1 MSTQDLYDL
10 LGVTKTAS
18 PEEIKSAFRKH
29 ALKHHPDRN
38 PGDKQAEEKFKEY
51 SRAYEVLS
59 DPEKRAAYD
68 RYGIDGL
75 SSGSGSGFGGGE
87 AFSDIFS
94 DIFEDFFGGGRG
106 GASGQ
111 RRAQRAARGSDLGV
125 EVELTFL
132 EAVRGCEKKVP
143 VHREEVCRTCA
154 GEGTASGTH
163 KKVCNTCRGAGE
175 ILASSGFFSIR
186 RPCHACGGQG
196 SIIEKP
202 CGSCR
207 GTGREKTER
216 TITVKVPAGVD
227 TGMRLR
233 VSGEGE
239 AGHKG
244 GHRGD
249 LYVDIFVEAH
259 EIFKRSGTDI
269 LCDVPISFA
278 QAALGAE
285 IQVPTL
291 DGPESLK
298 VPAGTQTGKAFRLK
312 GKGIVSLKGD
322 GRGDEHVRV
331 IVETPTHLD
340 SKQKELLKQFA
351 ESTGEK
357 VHPLSHSFMKKMKD
371 ILKV

>member
-1 MSTQDLYDL
+1 MSHQDLYAL
-10 LGVTKTAS
+10 FGVAKTAS
-18 PEEIKSAFRKH
+18 AEEIKSAFRKH

-51 SRAYEVLS
+51 SRAYEILS
-59 DPEKRAAYD
+59 DDEKRAAYD
-68 RYGIDGL
+68 RYGIDGIN
-75 SSGSGSGFGGGE
+75 SGAGFGGAGGPDG
-87 AFSDIFS
+87 FSDVFS
-94 DIFEDFFGGGRG
+94 DIFEDFFGGGG
-106 GASGQ
+106 GQ

-125 EVELTFL
+125 EVELEFM

-143 VHREEVCRTCA
+143 VRREEVCRTCA
-154 GEGTASGTH
+154 GQGAAPGTS
-163 KKVCNTCRGAGE
+163 KKTCNTCRGAGE
-175 ILASSGFFSIR
+175 ILVSSGFFQVR
-186 RPCHACGGQG
+186 RPCHSCAGQG

-207 GTGREKTER
+207 GSGREATER

-244 GHRGD
+244 GSRGD

-259 EIFKRSGTDI
+259 EIFKRNGTDI

-285 IQVPTL
+285 IEVPTL
-291 DGPESLK
+291 DGPTTLK
-298 VPAGTQTGKAFRLK
+298 VPAGTQTGKAFKLK
-312 GKGIVSLKGD
+312 GKGIASIKGD
-322 GRGDEHVRV
+322 GHGDEHVRV
-331 IVETPTHLD
+331 IVETPTNLT
-340 SKQKELLKQFA
+340 SKQKELLTQFA
-351 ESTGEK
+351 ESSGEK
-357 VHPLSHSFMKKMKD
+357 AHPLSHSFMKKMKS

>member
-1 MSTQDLYDL
+1 MSDHDLYAL
-10 LGVTKTAS
+10 LGVSKTAS
-18 PEEIKSAFRKH
+18 GEEIKSSFRKL
-29 ALKHHPDRN
+29 ALKFHPDRN
-38 PGDKQAEEKFKEY
+38 PGDAKAEEKFKEL
-51 SRAYEVLS
+51 SRAYEILS
-59 DPEKRAAYD
+59 DTEKRAAYD

-75 SSGSGSGFGGGE
+75 NSGSGFGGGAGAE
-87 AFSDIFS
+87 GFSDVFS
-94 DIFEDFFGGGRG
+94 DIFEDFFGGAAG
-106 GASGQ
+106 GQ

-125 EVELTFL
+125 EVELTFM
-132 EAVRGCEKKVP
+132 EAVRGAEKKVP
-143 VHREEVCRTCA
+143 VRREEVCRTCA
-154 GEGTASGTH
+154 GQGAAPGSH
-163 KKVCNTCRGAGE
+163 KKVCGTCRGAGE

-186 RPCHACGGQG
+186 RPCHACAGQG

-207 GTGREKTER
+207 GTGREQTQR

-244 GHRGD
+244 GNRGD

-259 EIFKRSGTDI
+259 EIFKRNGSDI
-269 LCDVPISFA
+269 LCDVPISFT

-285 IQVPTL
+285 IEVPTL
-291 DGPESLK
+291 DGPTLLK

-312 GKGIVSLKGD
+312 GKGIVSIKG
-322 GRGDEHVRV
+322 GERGDEHVRV
-331 IVETPTHLD
+331 VVETPTGLNA
-340 SKQKELLKQFA
+340 KQKELLTQFA
-351 ESTGEK
+351 ESGGEK

-371 ILKV
+371 LLKV